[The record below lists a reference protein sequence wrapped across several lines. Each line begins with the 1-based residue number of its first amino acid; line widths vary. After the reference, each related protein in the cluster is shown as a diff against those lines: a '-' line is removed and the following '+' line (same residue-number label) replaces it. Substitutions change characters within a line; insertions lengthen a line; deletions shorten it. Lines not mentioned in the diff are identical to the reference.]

1 MTLAIEYQPLKTI
14 RLYGV
19 LGATF
24 GRVHRLAVETRQE
37 AIRALSVTIPGFERF
52 LLTSKSRGLTYAVF
66 DGQHNLSK
74 DELDFNVSNE
84 IRIAPIIIGSKNA
97 GILQTILGAVLVV
110 VGAFGSFTPWGQAL
124 GGGAWGSALMKM
136 GGVLMLGGVVQML
149 TPIQGGIS
157 MRQSPDNK
165 PSYAFGGPV
174 NSIAQGNPVPIL
186 YGRRRIGG
194 AIISAGIYAEDQQ

>member
-1 MTLAIEYQPLKTI
+1 MPVAIEYQPLKTI

-24 GRVHRLAVETRQE
+24 GRVHKLAVESRQE
-37 AIRALSVTIPGFERF
+37 AIKALSVIIPGFEKF

-66 DGQHNLSK
+66 DGKRNLSK
-74 DELDFNVSNE
+74 DELDFNVSKE
-84 IRIAPIIIGSKNA
+84 IRIAPIIIGSKK
-97 GILQTILGAVLVV
+97 GGVFQTILGAVLVV
-110 VGAFGSFTPWGQAL
+110 VGAVATYF
-124 GGGAWGSALMKM
+124 GGGAIGVPMMQA
-136 GGVLMLGGVVQML
+136 GGAMMLGGVIQML
-149 TPIQGGIS
+149 SPVQGGVS
-157 MRQSPDNK
+157 MRESPDNK

>member
-37 AIRALSVTIPGFERF
+37 AIKALSVTIPGFEKF
-52 LLTSKSRGLTYAVF
+52 LLTSKSRGLVYAVF
-66 DGQHNLSK
+66 DGKRNLAK
-74 DELDFNVSNE
+74 DELDFIVADE
-84 IRIAPIIIGSKNA
+84 IRIAPVIIGSKQA
-97 GILQTILGAVLVV
+97 GIFQTILGAVLLIASIWNPGALIPAKALLT
-110 VGAFGSFTPWGQAL
+110 VGAM
-124 GGGAWGSALMKM
+124 GASM
-136 GGVLMLGGVVQML
+136 MLGGVMQML
-149 TPIQGGIS
+149 TPVQGGIS

>member
-1 MTLAIEYQPLKTI
+1 MMLAIEYQPLKTI

-24 GRVHRLAVETRQE
+24 GRVHRLAVDTRQE
-37 AIRALSVTIPGFERF
+37 AIKALGVIIPGFEKF
-52 LLTSKSRGLTYAVF
+52 LLTSKTRGLTYAVF
-66 DGQHNLSK
+66 DGKRNLAS
-74 DELDFNVSNE
+74 DELDFIVADE
-84 IRIAPIIIGSKNA
+84 IRIAPVIIGSKKA
-97 GILQTILGAVLVV
+97 GVFQTILGVALLAVATFAPWGAALWASDL
-110 VGAFGSFTPWGQAL
+110 VGAIGISTAL
-124 GGGAWGSALMKM
+124 GGVM
-136 GGVLMLGGVVQML
+136 QML
-149 TPIQGGIS
+149 TPVQGGIS

>member
-1 MTLAIEYQPLKTI
+1 MSVAIEYQPLKTI

-24 GRVHRLAVETRQE
+24 GRVHCLAVGSRQE
-37 AIRALSVTIPGFERF
+37 AIKALCVIIPGFEKF

-66 DGQHNLSK
+66 DGKRNLSK
-74 DELDFNVSNE
+74 DELNFNVSSE
-84 IRIAPIIIGSKNA
+84 IRIAPIIIGSKQA
-97 GILQTILGAVLVV
+97 GIFQIILGAILVV
-110 VGAFGSFTPWGQAL
+110 AGYFTFGTTSPYGVSMMMGGASMAL
-124 GGGAWGSALMKM
+124 GG
-136 GGVLMLGGVVQML
+136 VIQML
-149 TPIQGGIS
+149 TPVQGGLS
-157 MRQSPDNK
+157 MRESPDNK

>member
-1 MTLAIEYQPLKTI
+1 MTLAIEYQPLKTV

-19 LGATF
+19 LGARF

-37 AIRALSVTIPGFERF
+37 AIKALSVILPGFEKF
-52 LLTSKSRGLTYAVF
+52 MLTSKSRGLTYAVF
-66 DGQHNLSK
+66 DGKRNLAR
-74 DELDFNVSNE
+74 DELDFKLTEE
-84 IRIAPIIIGSKNA
+84 IRIAPIIVGSKQA
-97 GILQTILGAVLVV
+97 GVFQTVLGAVLLAVSIWNPMIGAV
-110 VGAFGSFTPWGQAL
+110 ALMQGSTAFAVGAM
-124 GGGAWGSALMKM
+124 GASM
-136 GGVLMLGGVVQML
+136 MLGGVMQML
-149 TPIQGGIS
+149 TPVQGGIS

>member
-1 MTLAIEYQPLKTI
+1 MSVAIEYQPKTI

-24 GRVHRLAVETRQE
+24 GRVHRLAVGSRQE
-37 AIRALSVTIPGFERF
+37 AIKALCVIIPGFEKF

-66 DGQHNLSK
+66 DGKRNLSK
-74 DELDFNVSNE
+74 DELEFNVSNE
-84 IRIAPIIIGSKNA
+84 IRIAPIIVGSKQN
-97 GILQTILGAVLVV
+97 GLFQVILGAILVV
-110 VGAFGSFTPWGQAL
+110 AGYFTFGTTSTIGVSMMMGGASMAL
-124 GGGAWGSALMKM
+124 GG
-136 GGVLMLGGVVQML
+136 VIQML
-149 TPIQGGIS
+149 TPVQGGLS
-157 MRQSPDNK
+157 MRESPDNK

>member
-1 MTLAIEYQPLKTI
+1 MSVAIEYQPLKTI

-24 GRVHRLAVETRQE
+24 GRVHKLAVESHQE
-37 AIRALSVTIPGFERF
+37 AIKALSVIIPGFEKF
-52 LLTSKSRGLTYAVF
+52 LLISKARGLTYAVF
-66 DGQHNLSK
+66 DGKRNLTR
-74 DELDFNVSNE
+74 DELDFTISHE
-84 IRIAPIIIGSKNA
+84 IRIAPVIIGSKKA
-97 GILQTILGAVLVV
+97 GLFQTILGAVLLAAAIWNPASLIPAKALLS
-110 VGAFGSFTPWGQAL
+110 VGAM
-124 GGGAWGSALMKM
+124 GASM
-136 GGVLMLGGVVQML
+136 MLGGVVQML
-149 TPIQGGIS
+149 TPVQGGLA
-157 MRQSPDNK
+157 MRESPDNK

>member
-1 MTLAIEYQPLKTI
+1 MSVAIEYQSLKTI

-24 GRVHRLAVETRQE
+24 GRVHHLAVESRQE
-37 AIRALSVTIPGFERF
+37 AIKALSVIIPGFEKF

-66 DGQHNLSK
+66 DGKRNLSK
-74 DELDFNVSNE
+74 DELDFNVSKE
-84 IRIAPIIIGSKNA
+84 IRIAPVVIGSKQN
-97 GILQTILGAVLVV
+97 GLFQTILGATLLAV
-110 VGAFGSFTPWGQAL
+110 AIFAPWGTAFAYSNFLGAL
-124 GGGAWGSALMKM
+124 GGSM
-136 GGVLMLGGVVQML
+136 VLGGIVQML
-149 TPIQGGIS
+149 TPMQGGIS
-157 MRQSPDNK
+157 MRESPDNK

>member
-24 GRVHRLAVETRQE
+24 GRVHRLAVDTRQE
-37 AIRALSVTIPGFERF
+37 AIKALGVIIPGFERF
-52 LLTSKSRGLTYAVF
+52 LLTSKSRGLAYAIF
-66 DGQHNLSK
+66 DGKRNLAH
-74 DELDFNVSNE
+74 DELDFIVAGD
-84 IRIAPIIIGSKNA
+84 IRIAPVIIGSKQA
-97 GILQTILGAVLVV
+97 GLFQTILGAVLIA
-110 VGAFGSFTPWGQAL
+110 VGYFTFGTTSTIGVGMMMGGASMAL
-124 GGGAWGSALMKM
+124 GGVM
-136 GGVLMLGGVVQML
+136 QML
-149 TPIQGGIS
+149 TPVQGGIS
-157 MRQSPDNK
+157 MCQSSDNK

-186 YGRRRIGG
+186 YGRRRVGG

>member
-1 MTLAIEYQPLKTI
+1 MSVAIEYQPLKTI

-24 GRVHRLAVETRQE
+24 GRVHRLAVESRQE
-37 AIRALSVTIPGFERF
+37 AIKALSVIIPGFEKF
-52 LLTSKSRGLTYAVF
+52 LLTSKARGLTYAVF
-66 DGQHNLSK
+66 DGKRNLSK

-84 IRIAPIIIGSKNA
+84 IRIAPVIIGSKQN
-97 GILQTILGAVLVV
+97 GLFQTILGATLLAV
-110 VGAFGSFTPWGQAL
+110 AIFAPWGTAFAYSNFLGAL
-124 GGGAWGSALMKM
+124 GGSM
-136 GGVLMLGGVVQML
+136 VLGGIVQML
-149 TPIQGGIS
+149 TPMQGGIS
-157 MRQSPDNK
+157 MRESPDNK

>member
-1 MTLAIEYQPLKTI
+1 MNVAIEYQPLKTI

-24 GRVHRLAVETRQE
+24 GRVHRLAVESRQE
-37 AIRALSVTIPGFERF
+37 AIKALSVVIPGFEKF

-66 DGQHNLSK
+66 DGQRNLSK
-74 DELDFNVSNE
+74 DELDFGISNE
-84 IRIAPIIIGSKNA
+84 IRIAPIIIGSKR
-97 GILQTILGAVLVV
+97 GGVFQTILGAVLIAT
-110 VGAFGSFTPWGQAL
+110 AFALSFTPYAGASPFLYKL
-124 GGGAWGSALMKM
+124 GAAT
-136 GGVLMLGGVVQML
+136 MLGGVIQML
-149 TPIQGGIS
+149 SPVQGGIS
-157 MRQSPDNK
+157 MRESPDNK